1 MNSAIVRTLLVR
13 GMIAGIAA
21 GLLASV
27 VAYFIGTPSVD
38 AAIDYEEAQAA
49 ATAGG
54 HAHEAGEELVSRPL
68 QSTLGMATGALVFGT
83 ALGGIA
89 ALAYCFALGR
99 VGRLRSRATAALL
112 AGAGFV
118 TVSLVPFLKYP
129 ANPPATSDPGSLDQR
144 TTLYF
149 LMIALSVLLGV
160 GAILLGRRLAARL
173 GNWNASVAAGAAFVA
188 VVAVAMVFLPS
199 VSETPKDFP
208 ATVLWEFRLASIGMQ
223 AVLWAGF
230 GLLFGHLAER
240 ALEPKPKPK
249 PVAVTQV
256 TGAAVGGPVAAE

>member
-1 MNSAIVRTLLVR
+1 MNSTTVRTLLVR
-13 GMIAGIAA
+13 GMLAGIGA

-27 VAYFIGTPSVD
+27 VAYFIGIPSVD
-38 AAIDYEEAQAA
+38 AAIDYESAQAA
-49 ATAGG
+49 SAAGG
-54 HAHEAGEELVSRPL
+54 HAHDAEEELFSRAQ
-68 QSTLGMATGALVFGT
+68 QSTVGLATGVLVFAT

-99 VGRLRSRATAALL
+99 VGRFRARATAALV

-173 GNWNASVAAGAAFVA
+173 GDWNASVAAGAAFVA
-188 VVAVAMVFLPS
+188 VVAVAMAFLPS

-208 ATVLWEFRLASIGMQ
+208 ATVLWEFRLAALGIQ
-223 AVLWAGF
+223 AVLWAAF

-240 ALEPKPKPK
+240 VLEPRAVAT
-249 PVAVTQV
+249 PVS
-256 TGAAVGGPVAAE
+256 GAAVGGPVATGVSE